1 VGVDTSRF
9 SEIQKDTKC
18 YSAFNSK
25 CELIKKDPV
34 YKNNADE
41 EEFCRFLS
49 PPVVIEAAS
58 NCVMDNSKQVK
69 EMKTISLDRVSR
81 TETNT
86 PSTNQIEDI
95 KYQDLYKPIEKP
107 DTNDQNT
114 LSDEDDDV
122 PFEKESSKEKSSDNG
137 KKSDIIKEFVD
148 GKMNKDEMYKNI
160 MDDYQKDLNNKLDE
174 IDHED
179 EEAGKSSS
187 FVDFLKYFFF
197 MK

>member
-1 VGVDTSRF
+1 
-9 SEIQKDTKC
+9 
-18 YSAFNSK
+18 
-25 CELIKKDPV
+25 
-34 YKNNADE
+34 
-41 EEFCRFLS
+41 
-49 PPVVIEAAS
+49 VIEAAS